1 MTTFEDTEMFIM
13 MMKGMEAKRKHEE
26 KIKELEEK
34 CKELKE
40 ENQKLNS
47 RLAFPSLKG
56 KKTHDYY
63 SLTFEKH
70 EEKIKEL
77 EKENEELKEWK
88 NELKLLRRKIE
99 RRPTPKPLYSDY
111 VEGMEIKVETIEE
124 RRNEEKELEKILSAR
139 RPTPKKEF
147 SKHLVFEKKEKE

>member
-34 CKELKE
+34 IKELE
-40 ENQKLNS
+40 DNNFGMAL
-47 RLAFPSLKG
+47 LLK
-56 KKTHDYY
+56 KADRMNNKI
-63 SLTFEKH
+63 

-139 RPTPKKEF
+139 RPTPNKEF
-147 SKHLVFEKKEKE
+147 LKHLVFEKKEKE